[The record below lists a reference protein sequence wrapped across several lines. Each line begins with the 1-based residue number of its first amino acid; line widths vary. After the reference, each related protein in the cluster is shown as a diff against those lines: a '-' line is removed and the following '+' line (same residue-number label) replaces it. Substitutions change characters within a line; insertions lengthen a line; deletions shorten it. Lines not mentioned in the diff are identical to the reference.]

1 MMQRLNASGKAGA
14 VNFRCAPR
22 EWTMSSRRGTN
33 ALGLT
38 RREALTGAA
47 ATFGLGLAPGRS
59 RSAGAEEWLAAMPRG
74 AKMCVLT
81 PEAVEGPF
89 YFDPKLV
96 RTDITEGHRGAP
108 LALTLQVVA
117 AADCAPIASARV
129 DLWHADAL
137 GMYSGYRGQGD
148 EGVATRGQ
156 TFLRGTQV
164 TGADGKAQFA
174 TIYPGWYPG
183 RTPHIHFKV
192 LLDERSL
199 VTGQLYFPDE
209 VSTRIYSG
217 NTPYRERKATRDI
230 VSNEEDFIFAEQ
242 GGADTLVSVT
252 EEGGSYRAALIIGVA
267 AGSDKRAEQTL
278 MLKIVSGGQTGV
290 DRAALD
296 VAIERGIAYGGW
308 CPKGGLAEDMPNPP
322 GLLSHYPDLRETPE
336 ADPSQRTEWNVR
348 DSDRLMVLTDSR
360 GVAVSKGTALA
371 KDTAKRLG
379 KPNIV
384 IDIDGDGGGVLAAG
398 FIGEGQGPLTL
409 CIAGPRESEAPGIY
423 AKTRAF
429 LGGVLGEG

>member
-1 MMQRLNASGKAGA
+1 MEWKSRAS
-14 VNFRCAPR
+14 
-22 EWTMSSRRGTN
+22 
-33 ALGLT
+33 GLT

-47 ATFGLGLAPGRS
+47 ATLGLGLAAGESP
-59 RSAGAEEWLAAMPRG
+59 SARAEQRIAATLPG
-74 AKMCVLT
+74 AKVCILT

-96 RTDITEGHRGAP
+96 RAGIAEGRPGTP
-108 LALTLQVVA
+108 LALAIQVVSA
-117 AADCAPIASARV
+117 TDCAAIKIARV
-129 DLWHADAL
+129 DLWHADGL

-148 EGVATRGQ
+148 DGVSTRGL
-156 TFLRGTQV
+156 TFLRGTQF
-164 TGADGKAQFA
+164 TDAGGQSRFA

-183 RTPHIHFKV
+183 RTPHIHFKI
-192 LLDERSL
+192 LLDATSL

-209 VSTRIYSG
+209 LSTRIYASDV
-217 NTPYRERKATRDI
+217 PYRDRKAKRDM
-230 VSNEEDFIFAEQ
+230 VTNAEDFIFQDQ
-242 GGADTLVSVT
+242 GGADTLVSVK

-267 AGSDKRAEQTL
+267 ASGEKRAENSL

-296 VAIERGIAYGGW
+296 VAIERDIAYGGW
-308 CPKGGLAEDMPNPP
+308 CPKGGWAEDMPNPP
-322 GLLSHYPDLRETPE
+322 GLLSLYPNLRETPE

-348 DSDRLMVLTDSR
+348 DADRLMVLIDTAGLS
-360 GVAVSKGTALA
+360 GSKGTRLA
-371 KDTAKRLG
+371 IDTAKKLG

-384 IDIDGDGGGVLAAG
+384 IDMDTDGAGVLAMG
-398 FIGEGQGPLTL
+398 FVGEGQGPSAL

>member
-1 MMQRLNASGKAGA
+1 MRMEWKSRAS
-14 VNFRCAPR
+14 
-22 EWTMSSRRGTN
+22 
-33 ALGLT
+33 GLT

-47 ATFGLGLAPGRS
+47 ATLGLGLAAGESP
-59 RSAGAEEWLAAMPRG
+59 SARAEQRIAATLPG
-74 AKMCVLT
+74 AKVCILT

-96 RTDITEGHRGAP
+96 RAGIAEGRPGTP
-108 LALTLQVVA
+108 LALAIQVVSA
-117 AADCAPIASARV
+117 TDCAAIKVARV
-129 DLWHADAL
+129 DLWHADGL

-148 EGVATRGQ
+148 DGVSTRGQ
-156 TFLRGTQV
+156 TFLRGTQF
-164 TGADGKAQFA
+164 TDAGGQSRFA

-183 RTPHIHFKV
+183 RTPHIHFKI
-192 LLDERSL
+192 LLDATSL

-209 VSTRIYSG
+209 LSTRIYASDA
-217 NTPYRERKATRDI
+217 PYRDRKAKRDM
-230 VSNEEDFIFAEQ
+230 VTNAEDFIFQDQ
-242 GGADTLVSVT
+242 GGADTLVSVK

-267 AGSDKRAEQTL
+267 ASGEKRAENSL

-308 CPKGGLAEDMPNPP
+308 CPKGGWAEDMPNPP
-322 GLLSHYPDLRETPE
+322 GLLSLYPNLRETPE

-348 DSDRLMVLTDSR
+348 DADRLMVLIDSA
-360 GVAVSKGTALA
+360 GLSVSKGTRLA
-371 KDTAKRLG
+371 IDTAKKLG

-384 IDIDGDGGGVLAAG
+384 IDMDADGAGVLAMG
-398 FIGEGQGPLTL
+398 FVGEGQGPSAL

>member
-1 MMQRLNASGKAGA
+1 MIKDGKKRTA
-14 VNFRCAPR
+14 
-22 EWTMSSRRGTN
+22 
-33 ALGLT
+33 GLT
-38 RREALTGAA
+38 RRAALTGVA
-47 ATFGLGLAPGRS
+47 ATLGVGFAAGRS
-59 RSAGAEEWLAAMPRG
+59 ASARAEQRLDATLPG

-96 RTDITEGHRGAP
+96 RADITEGHEGAP
-108 LALTLQVVA
+108 LVLALLVVSA
-117 AADCAPIASARV
+117 TDCAAIKGVRV
-129 DLWHADAL
+129 DLWHADGL

-148 EGVATRGQ
+148 DGVSTRGQ
-156 TFLRGTQV
+156 TFLRGTQF
-164 TGADGKAQFA
+164 TDSGGQAHFA

-192 LLDERSL
+192 LLDAKSL
-199 VTGQLYFPDE
+199 VTGQLYFPDDL
-209 VSTRIYSG
+209 STRIYAG
-217 NTPYRERKATRDI
+217 NAPYRERKAKRDMLA
-230 VSNEEDFIFAEQ
+230 NEEDFIFQDQ
-242 GGADTLVSVT
+242 GGADTLVSVK
-252 EEGGSYRAALIIGVA
+252 EEGGVYRVSLIIGVA
-267 AGSDKRAEQTL
+267 AKGDERAEGTL

-308 CPKGGLAEDMPNPP
+308 CPKGGWAEDMPNPP
-322 GLLSHYPDLRETPE
+322 GLLSHYPDLRETTE

-348 DSDRLMVLTDSR
+348 DADRLIVLIDSA
-360 GVAVSKGTALA
+360 GLPVSKGTGFAIE
-371 KDTAKRLG
+371 TARKLG

-384 IDIDGDGGGVLAAG
+384 IDMDADGAGVLAMG
-398 FIGEGQGPLTL
+398 FIGEGQWPNAV

-423 AKTRAF
+423 AKTRTF